1 MQRALVKKTFFAA
14 IATMLSTALMAQ
26 TNSYTLNDWP
36 ATAAPLKPTY
46 VKAIM
51 EQAGVHGVT
60 FTRDAQFYL
69 DELDKFARLAQDRN
83 YRPYLKTPVAQNL
96 ATLAVVH
103 CDWHNGVAPWEFAQ
117 KYLGK
122 EQLALLQSHY
132 PDAIA
137 KLQNNC
143 E

>member
-1 MQRALVKKTFFAA
+1 MKLALFRKTLFALA
-14 IATMLSTALMAQ
+14 ASVFAGAAMAQ
-26 TNSYTLNDWP
+26 TNSFTLSDWP
-36 ATAAPLKPTY
+36 STATALKPTY

-51 EQAGVHGVT
+51 EQAGIHGVS
-60 FTRDAQFYL
+60 FTRDAQFYV
-69 DELDKFARLAQDRN
+69 EQLDKLVQIAQDNN
-83 YRPYLKTPVAQNL
+83 YSPYLKISVAQNL

-103 CDWHNGVAPWEFAQ
+103 CDWDNGVEPWEFAQ

-132 PDAIA
+132 PNAIA

>member
-36 ATAAPLKPTY
+36 ATAAPLKPIY

-122 EQLALLQSHY
+122 EQVMITRY
-132 PDAIA
+132 P
-137 KLQNNC
+137 L
-143 E
+143 